1 MVCGWCMLLDNHCIA
16 IAADLHAMV
25 FCVWRWRYN
34 FFLPGEYLPLASWR
48 FRFTCGLNVLYG
60 AERGSATTVSPK
72 GWKNGHHVYYFRHI
86 NTHIYTYTDEL
97 IAFLGVWTWCVCV
110 FACVQ
115 SKNKILRTRE
125 RSEAFSLIYLYLC
138 TVWPN
143 NNGKY
148 VVIYFLFVSFKAPFS
163 ISGCLPGVSFNCEN
177 RQLFIAPYDSFS
189 HDMDFMFVIH
199 FPLASVG
206 IVLPWH
212 SAIEHLCIAPTRVH
226 CCNCTCNTIM
236 AFCCARCTWENPILD
251 PNVIVIVL
259 PSNGYCF
266 NLIHF

>member
-1 MVCGWCMLLDNHCIA
+1 M
-16 IAADLHAMV
+16 
-25 FCVWRWRYN
+25 
-34 FFLPGEYLPLASWR
+34 
-48 FRFTCGLNVLYG
+48 
-60 AERGSATTVSPK
+60 
-72 GWKNGHHVYYFRHI
+72 
-86 NTHIYTYTDEL
+86 
-97 IAFLGVWTWCVCV
+97 CVCV

-115 SKNKILRTRE
+115 SKTKSFGRE
-125 RSEAFSLIYLYLC
+125 KDPRHFRLYIYIC
-138 TVWPN
+138 APFDQITMEN
-143 NNGKY
+143 MSSS
-148 VVIYFLFVSFKAPFS
+148 IFFFVSFKAPFS

-236 AFCCARCTWENPILD
+236 AFCCARCT
-251 PNVIVIVL
+251 
-259 PSNGYCF
+259 
-266 NLIHF
+266 